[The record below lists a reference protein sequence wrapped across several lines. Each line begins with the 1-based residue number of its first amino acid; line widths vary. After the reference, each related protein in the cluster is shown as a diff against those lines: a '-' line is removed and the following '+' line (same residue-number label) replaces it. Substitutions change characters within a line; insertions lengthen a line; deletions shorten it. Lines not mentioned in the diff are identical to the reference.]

1 MDASASDVRL
11 PLADEPI
18 FWPLGVDCMA
28 VSLRPAPDHAVLL
41 PSHGDAPDGV
51 VDAGQHLQLLALRR
65 VLAEDAAPVGGTLAR
80 AAIKRS
86 FDILLSAL
94 VLLIALPVIA
104 LVALAIKLDSRG
116 PVFYAARRIG
126 YRGRPLR
133 MFKFRKMHH
142 TAAGPRLTTD
152 GDERFTRVGAWLA
165 KSKLDEL
172 PQLWNVLRG
181 DMSLIGPR
189 PEDPAFVALHAAD
202 FVEIL
207 RVRPGITGLSQI
219 AFAEESRI
227 LDDVD
232 PTGHYL
238 ERILPQKMGMD
249 RLYAMRY
256 HLRLDISIL
265 VWTLIAVLLRRQVA
279 VHRGTGHMN
288 LRRRPAAGEPAL
300 APAAPPK
307 LALAPAAE
315 AADEA
320 AS

>member
-1 MDASASDVRL
+1 
-11 PLADEPI
+11 
-18 FWPLGVDCMA
+18 MA
-28 VSLRPAPDHAVLL
+28 VSMRHGPDTALIHMAPAAVREDVILEA
-41 PSHGDAPDGV
+41 S
-51 VDAGQHLQLLALRR
+51 QHLQLLALRR
-65 VLAEDAAPVGGTLAR
+65 VLAEEAAPVGGTMPR
-80 AAIKRS
+80 AVVKRAV
-86 FDILLSAL
+86 DITISAALL
-94 VLLIALPVIA
+94 LLALPII
-104 LVALAIKLDSRG
+104 LIVALAIKLDSRG

-126 YRGRPLR
+126 HRGRPLR
-133 MFKFRKMHH
+133 MYKFRKMSHR
-142 TAAGPRLTTD
+142 ASGPKLTTD
-152 GDERFTRVGAWLA
+152 GDHRFTRVGQWLA

-172 PQLWNVLRG
+172 PQMWNVLRG

-189 PEDPAFVALHAAD
+189 PEDPSFVALHAAD

-227 LDDVD
+227 LDDED

-238 ERILPQKMGMD
+238 DRILPQKMGMD

-279 VHRGTGHMN
+279 VHRETGRMN
-288 LRRRPAAGEPAL
+288 LRRRPAVGEQAL
-300 APAAPPK
+300 APPK
-307 LALAPAAE
+307 LALARAGEA

>member
-1 MDASASDVRL
+1 
-11 PLADEPI
+11 
-18 FWPLGVDCMA
+18 MA
-28 VSLRPAPDHAVLL
+28 VSMRHGPDTALVQVAPAAVREDVILEA
-41 PSHGDAPDGV
+41 S
-51 VDAGQHLQLLALRR
+51 QHLQLLALRR
-65 VLAEDAAPVGGTLAR
+65 VLAEEAGPVGGTVPR
-80 AAIKRS
+80 AVVKRAV
-86 FDILLSAL
+86 DITVSA
-94 VLLIALPVIA
+94 VLLLLALPII
-104 LVALAIKLDSRG
+104 LIVALAIKLDSPG

-126 YRGRPLR
+126 HRGRPLR
-133 MFKFRKMHH
+133 MYKFRKMHH
-142 TAAGPRLTTD
+142 QASGPKLTTD
-152 GDERFTRVGAWLA
+152 GDHRFTRVGQWLA

-207 RVRPGITGLSQI
+207 RVRPGITGLSQV

-227 LDDVD
+227 LDGDD

-238 ERILPQKMGMD
+238 DRILPQKMGMD
-249 RLYAMRY
+249 RLYVMRY
-256 HLRLDISIL
+256 HLRLDLSIL

-307 LALAPAAE
+307 LALAPVGEA

-320 AS
+320 AG

>member
-1 MDASASDVRL
+1 
-11 PLADEPI
+11 
-18 FWPLGVDCMA
+18 MA
-28 VSLRPAPDHAVLL
+28 VSMRHGPDTALIQVAPAAIREDVILEA
-41 PSHGDAPDGV
+41 S
-51 VDAGQHLQLLALRR
+51 QHLQLLALRR
-65 VLAEDAAPVGGTLAR
+65 VLAEEAGPVGGTVPR
-80 AAIKRS
+80 AVVKRAV
-86 FDILLSAL
+86 DITVSA
-94 VLLIALPVIA
+94 VLLLLALPII
-104 LVALAIKLDSRG
+104 LIVALAIKLDSPG

-133 MFKFRKMHH
+133 MYKFRKMHH
-142 TAAGPRLTTD
+142 RASGPKLTTD
-152 GDERFTRVGAWLA
+152 GDQRFTRVGEWLA
-165 KSKLDEL
+165 KAKLDEL
-172 PQLWNVLRG
+172 PQMWNVLRG

-189 PEDPAFVALHAAD
+189 PEDPSFVALHAAD

-227 LDDVD
+227 LDDED

-238 ERILPQKMGMD
+238 DRILPQKMGMD

-279 VHRGTGHMN
+279 VHRETGRMN
-288 LRRRPAAGEPAL
+288 LRRRPAAGEQAL
-300 APAAPPK
+300 AAPPK
-307 LALAPAAE
+307 LTLAPAAE
-315 AADEA
+315 ARADEA